1 MAFLEVEF
9 NEAGGE
15 PRFSSARFV
24 VAYSVLDITK
34 GPWRSHQ
41 PHALFDVESNMAK
54 TNFVAFEVNRY
65 PSVQSCK
72 DACTWFRIQTNLGLA
87 RNTLQAY
94 GRALSDFLAFTSKSG
109 ASIVAANR
117 EHISAWVRDLLS
129 RPNNRSNKAILID
142 SGVGLS
148 NATLQQRITAV
159 RLFYDFLIE
168 EGMRSTNPVGRGRYT
183 ARKGFASKGER
194 GLLPRFH
201 KLPWIPT
208 DAQWTAI
215 VTATLREP
223 LRNRLM
229 LALSCDC
236 ALRREELCAI
246 DTKDIDPSSRLI
258 RIPAENT
265 KNRRE
270 RVVPFSEG
278 SAQLFAA
285 NLRERSGL
293 SRERGALFLSR
304 SRRNTGRPL
313 SIWTWS
319 KVVEGI
325 SDRSGVLEFTTHTA
339 RHLRLTDLAR
349 ANWDLH
355 GIATFAGHRNV
366 QTTLLYIHLSGRE
379 LAAQLAA
386 GMDQIHA
393 WRLDLLGKDA
403 R

>member
-1 MAFLEVEF
+1 
-9 NEAGGE
+9 
-15 PRFSSARFV
+15 
-24 VAYSVLDITK
+24 
-34 GPWRSHQ
+34 
-41 PHALFDVESNMAK
+41 MAK
-54 TNFVAFEVNRY
+54 ANFVAFEVNRY
-65 PSVQSCK
+65 PSVQSCE

-87 RNTLQAY
+87 HNTLQAY
-94 GRALSDFLAFTSKSG
+94 GRALNDFLAFTGKSG
-109 ASIVAANR
+109 ASIVAASR

-129 RPNNRSNKAILID
+129 RSNNRSNKAILID

-183 ARKGFASKGER
+183 ARNGFASKGER

-215 VTATLREP
+215 VSATLREP

-229 LALSCDC
+229 LALSYDC

-285 NLRERSGL
+285 YLKERSGL

-325 SDRSGVLEFTTHTA
+325 SDRSGVLEFSTHTA

>member
-1 MAFLEVEF
+1 MVRGAVT
-9 NEAGGE
+9 N
-15 PRFSSARFV
+15 RTHSSTSKA
-24 VAYSVLDITK
+24 T
-34 GPWRSHQ
+34 WRKRTSSPLRSTAIHLCSRANTRA
-41 PHALFDVESNMAK
+41 PGFGFK
-54 TNFVAFEVNRY
+54 
-65 PSVQSCK
+65 
-72 DACTWFRIQTNLGLA
+72 RIWDSA
-87 RNTLQAY
+87 HNTLQAY
-94 GRALSDFLAFTSKSG
+94 GRALNDFLAFTGKSG
-109 ASIVAANR
+109 ASVVAASR

-215 VTATLREP
+215 VTATLQEP

-229 LALSCDC
+229 LALSYDC

-285 NLRERSGL
+285 YLKERSGL

-325 SDRSGVLEFTTHTA
+325 SNRSGVLEFTTHTA

>member
-1 MAFLEVEF
+1 
-9 NEAGGE
+9 
-15 PRFSSARFV
+15 
-24 VAYSVLDITK
+24 VL
-34 GPWRSHQ
+34 
-41 PHALFDVESNMAK
+41 LDVESNM
-54 TNFVAFEVNRY
+54 TSHHSVAFEVSCY
-65 PSVQSCK
+65 SYVQSCEH
-72 DACTWFRIQTNLGLA
+72 ANTWFRIQANLGLA
-87 RNTLQAY
+87 PNTLHAY
-94 GRALSDFLAFTSKSG
+94 GRSLNDFLAFTNQSVADAVN
-109 ASIVAANR
+109 ASR
-117 EHISAWVRDLLS
+117 EHVSAWVRDLLS
-129 RPNNRSNKAILID
+129 RPNHRADKSILID
-142 SGVGLS
+142 SGAGLS

-183 ARKGFASKGER
+183 PRNGFAPEGPR

-201 KLPWIPT
+201 KLPWIPN
-208 DAQWTAI
+208 DAQWAAIIATA
-215 VTATLREP
+215 LRES

-229 LALSCDC
+229 LALSYDC

-258 RIPAENT
+258 RILAENT

-270 RVVPFSEG
+270 RVVPFSEA
-278 SAQLFAA
+278 SAQLFGAY
-285 NLRERSGL
+285 LQERSGL
-293 SRERGALFLSR
+293 SRQRGALFLSR
-304 SRRNTGRPL
+304 SRRNTGRPI

-325 SDRSGVLEFTTHTA
+325 SERSGVLEFTTHTA

-355 GIATFAGHRNV
+355 GISTFAGHRNV

-379 LAAQLAA
+379 LAAKVAA

-393 WRLDLLGKDA
+393 LRLDLLRKEVP
-403 R
+403 

>member
-1 MAFLEVEF
+1 
-9 NEAGGE
+9 
-15 PRFSSARFV
+15 
-24 VAYSVLDITK
+24 
-34 GPWRSHQ
+34 
-41 PHALFDVESNMAK
+41 
-54 TNFVAFEVNRY
+54 
-65 PSVQSCK
+65 
-72 DACTWFRIQTNLGLA
+72 
-87 RNTLQAY
+87 
-94 GRALSDFLAFTSKSG
+94 
-109 ASIVAANR
+109 
-117 EHISAWVRDLLS
+117 
-129 RPNNRSNKAILID
+129 
-142 SGVGLS
+142 
-148 NATLQQRITAV
+148 
-159 RLFYDFLIE
+159 
-168 EGMRSTNPVGRGRYT
+168 
-183 ARKGFASKGER
+183 
-194 GLLPRFH
+194 
-201 KLPWIPT
+201 
-208 DAQWTAI
+208 
-215 VTATLREP
+215 
-223 LRNRLM
+223 M
-229 LALSCDC
+229 LALSYDC

-270 RVVPFSEG
+270 RVVPFSEE

-285 NLRERSGL
+285 YLKERSGL

-325 SDRSGVLEFTTHTA
+325 SDRSGVLEFSTHTA

-386 GMDQIHA
+386 GMNQIHA

>member
-1 MAFLEVEF
+1 M
-9 NEAGGE
+9 
-15 PRFSSARFV
+15 PRCSSESPPCACSTTFSSRKV
-24 VAYSVLDITK
+24 
-34 GPWRSHQ
+34 
-41 PHALFDVESNMAK
+41 FD
-54 TNFVAFEVNRY
+54 R
-65 PSVQSCK
+65 
-72 DACTWFRIQTNLGLA
+72 RIRWA
-87 RNTLQAY
+87 EAAIRR
-94 GRALSDFLAFTSKSG
+94 GRAS
-109 ASIVAANR
+109 
-117 EHISAWVRDLLS
+117 
-129 RPNNRSNKAILID
+129 P
-142 SGVGLS
+142 
-148 NATLQQRITAV
+148 
-159 RLFYDFLIE
+159 
-168 EGMRSTNPVGRGRYT
+168 
-183 ARKGFASKGER
+183 SKGER

-215 VTATLREP
+215 VAATLREP

-229 LALSCDC
+229 LALSYDC

-285 NLRERSGL
+285 YLKERSGL

-393 WRLDLLGKDA
+393 WRLDLLGKGVE
-403 R
+403 